1 MVKDTQI
8 LVRLESKQ
16 KEDWQNHAEA
26 HGKYRDLTDLV
37 EQAVEERM
45 AEDSDD
51 YSIENDFDLVLTEI
65 EQVKEQ
71 NTDLKELNKKIERTQ
86 ARSQQLENAME
97 RILNAIDRD
106 SGEL

>member
-8 LVRLESKQ
+8 LVRPESQQ
-16 KEDWQNHAEA
+16 KEEWQNHAEA

-51 YSIENDFDLVLTEI
+51 YSIENDFDLVLQEI
-65 EQVKEQ
+65 D
-71 NTDLKELNKKIERTQ
+71 DLKDQNAGLKQLNKKIERTQ
-86 ARSQQLENAME
+86 ARSQQLEDAME

-106 SGEL
+106 NGEF